1 MNIRVLNENNI
12 QEQIDKELKI
22 KNINIKLNVIID

>member
-22 KNINIKLNVIID
+22 KYINIKLNVIID

>member
-1 MNIRVLNENNI
+1 MNVRLWNENNI

-22 KNINIKLNVIID
+22 KYINIKLNVIID

>member
-22 KNINIKLNVIID
+22 KYININLNVIID

>member
-1 MNIRVLNENNI
+1 MNIRVWNENNI

-22 KNINIKLNVIID
+22 KYINIKLNVIID

>member
-1 MNIRVLNENNI
+1 MNIRLWNENNI

-22 KNINIKLNVIID
+22 KYINIKLNVIID